1 MSRSA
6 TLPVPFPSRS
16 LLPREHGAWGQLA
29 MPLLSGLLLARPTLP
44 AALLAAATTL
54 AFLAHE
60 PWIVALGQR
69 GGRARSTE
77 GARAVRALALL
88 LASAGLLGVAGLWL
102 APPPARL
109 AALLPG
115 GLGAIVV
122 LLVLLGQERTL
133 PGELAVASSLAAAG
147 AVVALASGASLRS
160 AAALFAAWAVAFAGT
175 VFAVQ
180 AVLARA
186 RRRGERDRGALHALA
201 TLGVTAAG
209 SAIAVRSGLGW
220 TVPCA
225 LLPTA
230 AVSLA
235 VCLAPFRANQ
245 LRPLGW
251 SLVAATSATLL
262 ILLIGLRPG

>member
-1 MSRSA
+1 
-6 TLPVPFPSRS
+6 
-16 LLPREHGAWGQLA
+16 
-29 MPLLSGLLLARPTLP
+29 MPLASGLMLARPTLP
-44 AALLAAATTL
+44 AALLAAATIF

-60 PWIVALGQR
+60 PWMVAVGHRGERARSTR
-69 GGRARSTE
+69 GGRA
-77 GARAVRALALL
+77 AWALMALLALAT
-88 LASAGLLGVAGLWL
+88 ALGGGGLWL
-102 APPPARL
+102 APAAVRI

-115 GLGAIVV
+115 GLAAIVV
-122 LLVLLGQERTL
+122 VLVLLGREGTL

-147 AVVALASGASLRS
+147 ALVALASGAPAQS
-160 AAALFAAWAVAFAGT
+160 AAALFATWAVAFAGS

-180 AVLARA
+180 TVLVRA
-186 RRRGERDRGALHALA
+186 RSRGAGERGRVHALA
-201 TLGVTAAG
+201 ILGVTAAG
-209 SAIAVRSGLGW
+209 SAAALRTGLGW
-220 TVPCA
+220 TVPFA

-230 AVSLA
+230 AVSLV